1 MDEIASHRTGTETLE
16 LFCTLSARLLGQSEL
31 PADLAAEYLDRIA
44 TLGPDPA
51 AALEALLATFR
62 EIVAFGG
69 EIDGAIHERVFG
81 DARLRQS
88 ARRIIILWYLGELV
102 DDADKA
108 IEGPAEHH
116 FRGLMWEM
124 IHAHPLGLSGGY
136 FGYWKY
142 PPEN

>member
-1 MDEIASHRTGTETLE
+1 MSLVAISPETNALKR
-16 LFCTLSARLLGQSEL
+16 FRALSVRLLGQNEL
-31 PADLAAEYLDRIA
+31 PVDLAAEYLDRVRA
-44 TLGPDPA
+44 VCPEPG
-51 AALEALLATFR
+51 AALFDLLETFG
-62 EIVAFGG
+62 EIVASGG
-69 EIDGAIHERVFG
+69 DVDAAIRERIFG

-102 DDADKA
+102 DDADKS
-108 IEGPAEHH
+108 IGGPPEHH

-124 IHAHPLGLSGGY
+124 IHAHPPGLSGGY